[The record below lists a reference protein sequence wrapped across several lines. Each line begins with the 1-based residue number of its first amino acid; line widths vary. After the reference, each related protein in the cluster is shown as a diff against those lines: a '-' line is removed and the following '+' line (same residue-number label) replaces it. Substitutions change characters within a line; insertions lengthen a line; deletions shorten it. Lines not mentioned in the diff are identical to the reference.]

1 MIKCFL
7 FLCKIH
13 QDSQYT
19 KDLRFGEEEF
29 HSIKQS
35 DIKGVSLGS
44 QWEGSVVICW
54 NNLYLSK
61 KRANGTLWIDRNPR
75 CMIVLY
81 KYNNKS
87 TIDHDNKL
95 MIKIWEKSD

>member
-1 MIKCFL
+1 MGGL
-7 FLCKIH
+7 
-13 QDSQYT
+13 SS
-19 KDLRFGEEEF
+19 DLLEQF
-29 HSIKQS
+29 
-35 DIKGVSLGS
+35 VSF
-44 QWEGSVVICW
+44 Q
-54 NNLYLSK
+54 